1 MLSPEVAVRGLNRD
15 AVKVNVKVKHALETA
30 WDFEDIVKLKGQVK
44 LCNKSR
50 RKIEENGLIDT
61 KKTD

>member
-1 MLSPEVAVRGLNRD
+1 MEKWTLVDEIKYAEGGD
-15 AVKVNVKVKHALETA
+15 LETT
-30 WDFEDIVKLKGQVK
+30 WDFEDIVKLKEQQVK